1 MQQVRGIATESSAAA
16 VWGFQFDELN
26 QIGLLVQ
33 TLTQDLLHSPILG
46 CTEGQRA
53 RTGRFESTAAVLI
66 AQTDHALS
74 RSQVVEDAVAKQNL
88 YQRQAGATDDLS
100 LCQTP
105 LGIAHQIGLRIGRQM
120 VADGRSI
127 AALEQVGMNGNEF
140 VIAIDANGI
149 WCDLQP

>member
-1 MQQVRGIATESSAAA
+1 MQPVRGVATESPAAA
-16 VWGFQFDELN
+16 VWGFQFDEFN

-33 TLTQDLLHSPILG
+33 TLTQDLFHSPILG
-46 CTEGQRA
+46 CTERQCA
-53 RTGRFESTAAVLI
+53 STGRVESTAAVLI

-105 LGIAHQIGLRIGRQM
+105 WGIAHQIGLRIGRQM
-120 VADGRSI
+120 VSEARSI
-127 AALEQVGMNGNEF
+127 ATLEQTGMNGDEF
-140 VIAIDANGI
+140 VIAIDANRMG
-149 WCDLQP
+149 CDLEP